1 MRKLFIPLLLCS
13 ALEANEKNGFFI
25 EAGFETGLLEGTQT
39 QEKNY
44 TTTQTTTKTTTN
56 NYNYLPLNSILQR
69 ATNLFKDADISKLS
83 FSSLSP
89 VRASLDLSGHLTIE
103 NFLPYNLNNVKLS
116 FTDAQGN
123 VIDLGVIETLPKQ
136 SKIVLSY
143 QQFNETK
150 QVFDNI
156 MEEQKKYYEKEAER
170 RKNKTTSSV
179 SETNREPSFTFPTF
193 EVLSTPHSDPNT
205 QRVFEALSKINT
217 NLVMKYSDTNNFES
231 AKDKTEKFTAKT
243 AEEFTNLMLN
253 MIAVLDSQSWGDA
266 ILNAPFEF
274 TDNKQSGECTN
285 KGDSN
290 DNCVYPQKNGLVKSN
305 VDKKYVLD
313 KQSIVNNFRGKTDLD
328 VSLLNGA
335 GVDGLGSNTTP
346 TNNDDGKNYG
356 QLAVV
361 ASALN
366 PQKLFGTDYKT
377 INLADLRAIL
387 HEFSHT
393 KGYTHNGNMTY
404 QRVPVVGSN
413 GQQEKKDD
421 GALKDSDGLPYNVCS
436 LYGGQGQPSFPSNYP
451 NSIYHNCA
459 DVPAGFL
466 GVTAAVW
473 QQLINQNALPINFAN
488 LNSQTNYNLNATLNT
503 QDMANSVIGTIQ
515 KTLTA
520 TSTTTTTSYH
530 HSKSLQRFRSPLLG
544 INVKIGYQN
553 YFNDFIGLAYYG
565 IIKYNYA
572 KAANQKVQQLSYG
585 GGIDLLLDF
594 ITTYSN
600 KNSPTGIQTRR
611 NFSSSFGI
619 FGGLRGLYNS
629 YYALNKVKGSGN
641 LDAATGLNY
650 RYKHSKYSVGISIPL
665 IQRKASVISSGS
677 DYTNSFVFNEGASHF
692 KVFFNYGW
700 VF

>member
-1 MRKLFIPLLLCS
+1 MRKLFIPLLLFS

-25 EAGFETGLLEGTQT
+25 EAGFETGLLEGAQT
-39 QEKNY
+39 QEKRH
-44 TTTQTTTKTTTN
+44 TTTKNTYAT
-56 NYNYLPLNSILQR
+56 YNYLPTDSVLKR
-69 ATNLFKDADISKLS
+69 AANLFTDAKSISQLN

-89 VRASLDLSGHLTIE
+89 VKVLYIGGKLTIE
-103 NFLPYNLNNVKLS
+103 NFLPYNLSNVKLS

-123 VIDLGVIETLPKQ
+123 VIDLGVIETIPKH
-136 SKIVLSY
+136 SKIVLPG
-143 QQFNETK
+143 EA
-150 QVFDNI
+150 FDSL
-156 MEEQKKYYEKEAER
+156 KEAFDKIGPYTFFLPKFEA
-170 RKNKTTSSV
+170 TSTSI
-179 SETNREPSFTFPTF
+179 
-193 EVLSTPHSDPNT
+193 SDANT
-205 QRVFEALSKINT
+205 QRVFETLNNIKT
-217 NLVMKYSDTNNFES
+217 NLIMKYSNENPSNFNTCPYNNNGNT
-231 AKDKTEKFTAKT
+231 KNDCWQNFTPQT

-274 TDNKQSGECTN
+274 TNSSTDCDNDPSKCVNPGINGRVDSKVDQRYVLNKQG
-285 KGDSN
+285 
-290 DNCVYPQKNGLVKSN
+290 
-305 VDKKYVLD
+305 
-313 KQSIVNNFRGKTDLD
+313 IVNNFRKKIEID
-328 VSLLNGA
+328 
-335 GVDGLGSNTTP
+335 
-346 TNNDDGKNYG
+346 
-356 QLAVV
+356 AVV
-361 ASALN
+361 LKNSGVVGLANGYGNDGEYGTLGVEAYALE
-366 PQKLFGTDYKT
+366 PTKLFGNNLKT
-377 INLADLRAIL
+377 INLQDLRTIL

-393 KGYTHNGNMTY
+393 KGYGHNGNMTY
-404 QRVPVVGSN
+404 QRVPTGQNEN
-413 GQQEKKDD
+413 GKP
-421 GALKDSDGLPYNVCS
+421 KDSDGLPYNVCS
-436 LYGGQGQPSFPSNYP
+436 LYGGQGQSAFPSNYP

-488 LNSQTNYNLNATLNT
+488 LGSQTNYNLNASLNT
-503 QDMANSVIGTIQ
+503 QDLANSMLSTIQ
-515 KTLTA
+515 KTFV
-520 TSTTTTTSYH
+520 TSSVTNHYFS
-530 HSKSLQRFRSPLLG
+530 SASQNFRSPILG
-544 INVKIGYQN
+544 VNAKIGYQN

-585 GGIDLLLDF
+585 GGIDLLVDF

-600 KNSPTGIQTRR
+600 KNNPIDIQTRR

-641 LDAATGLNY
+641 LDVATGLNY

-665 IQRKASVISSGS
+665 IQRKASVVSSNGN
-677 DYTNSFVFNEGASHF
+677 YTDSFVFNEGASHF

>member
-39 QEKNY
+39 QEKRH
-44 TTTQTTTKTTTN
+44 TTTKNTYAT
-56 NYNYLPLNSILQR
+56 YNYLPTDAVLKR
-69 ATNLFKDADISKLS
+69 AANLFTDAKSISQLN

-89 VRASLDLSGHLTIE
+89 VKVLYIGGKLTIE
-103 NFLPYNLNNVKLS
+103 NFLPYNLSNVKLS

-123 VIDLGVIETLPKQ
+123 VIDLGVIETIPKH
-136 SKIVLSY
+136 SKIVLPG
-143 QQFNETK
+143 EA
-150 QVFDNI
+150 FDSL
-156 MEEQKKYYEKEAER
+156 KEAFDKIDLYTFFLPKFEA
-170 RKNKTTSSV
+170 TSTSV
-179 SETNREPSFTFPTF
+179 S
-193 EVLSTPHSDPNT
+193 DANT
-205 QRVFEALSKINT
+205 QRVFETLNKIKT
-217 NLVMKYSDTNNFES
+217 NLIMKYSSENPSNFNTCPYNNNGNT
-231 AKDKTEKFTAKT
+231 KNDCWQPFTPQT

-266 ILNAPFEF
+266 ILNAPFDF
-274 TDNKQSGECTN
+274 TNSLTDCDNDPLKCVNPGINGRVDSKVDQQYVLNKQG
-285 KGDSN
+285 
-290 DNCVYPQKNGLVKSN
+290 
-305 VDKKYVLD
+305 
-313 KQSIVNNFRGKTDLD
+313 IVNNFRKKIEID
-328 VSLLNGA
+328 
-335 GVDGLGSNTTP
+335 
-346 TNNDDGKNYG
+346 
-356 QLAVV
+356 AVV
-361 ASALN
+361 LKNSGVVGLANGYGNDGEYGTLGVEAYALD
-366 PQKLFGTDYKT
+366 PTKLFGNNLKT
-377 INLADLRAIL
+377 INLEDLRTIL

-393 KGYTHNGNMTY
+393 KGYGHNGNMTY
-404 QRVPVVGSN
+404 QRVPTGQNEN
-413 GQQEKKDD
+413 GKP
-421 GALKDSDGLPYNVCS
+421 KDSDGLPYNVCS
-436 LYGGQGQPSFPSNYP
+436 LYGGQGQSAFPSNYP

-488 LNSQTNYNLNATLNT
+488 LGSQTNYNLNASLNT
-503 QDMANSVIGTIQ
+503 QDLANSMLSTIQ
-515 KTLTA
+515 KTFV
-520 TSTTTTTSYH
+520 TSSVTNHYVS
-530 HSKSLQRFRSPLLG
+530 SASQNFRSPILG
-544 INVKIGYQN
+544 VNAKIGYQN

-585 GGIDLLLDF
+585 GGIDLLVDF

-641 LDAATGLNY
+641 LDVATGLNY

-665 IQRKASVISSGS
+665 IQRKASIVSSDG

>member
-1 MRKLFIPLLLCS
+1 MKKLFIPLLLFS

-39 QEKNY
+39 QEKRH
-44 TTTQTTTKTTTN
+44 TTTKNTYAT
-56 NYNYLPLNSILQR
+56 YNYLPTDSVLKR
-69 ATNLFKDADISKLS
+69 AANLFTNTEAISKLK

-89 VRASLDLSGHLTIE
+89 VRVLYMYNGQLTIE
-103 NFLPYNLNNVKLS
+103 NFLPYNLSNVKLS

-123 VIDLGVIETLPKQ
+123 VIDLGVIETIPKH
-136 SKIVLSY
+136 SKIVLPG
-143 QQFNETK
+143 EA
-150 QVFDNI
+150 FDSLKVDPYTLFLPKI
-156 MEEQKKYYEKEAER
+156 EA
-170 RKNKTTSSV
+170 TSTSI
-179 SETNREPSFTFPTF
+179 
-193 EVLSTPHSDPNT
+193 SDANT
-205 QRVFEALSKINT
+205 QRVFETLNKIKT
-217 NLVMKYSDTNNFES
+217 NLVVNYRNENKFEGHQNHWE
-231 AKDKTEKFTAKT
+231 AFTPQT

-274 TDNKQSGECTN
+274 TNKGGGGECDTSKEN
-285 KGDSN
+285 E
-290 DNCVYPQKNGLVKSN
+290 CVNPGTNGLVNSQN
-305 VDKKYVLD
+305 QQYVLN
-313 KQSIVNNFRGKTDLD
+313 KQDIVNKFRNKADLD
-328 VSLLNGA
+328 VVILKDS
-335 GVDGLGSNTTP
+335 GVVGLGSDITP
-346 TNNDDGKNYG
+346 SNNDDGKHYG
-356 QLAVV
+356 QLGVV
-361 ASALN
+361 ASALD
-366 PQKLFGTDYKT
+366 PKKLFGNDLKT
-377 INLADLRAIL
+377 INLADLRTIL

-404 QRVPVVGSN
+404 QRVPTGQNEN
-413 GQQEKKDD
+413 GKP
-421 GALKDSDGLPYNVCS
+421 KDSDGLPYNVCS
-436 LYGGQGQPSFPSNYP
+436 LYGGSNQPAFPSNYP

-473 QQLINQNALPINFAN
+473 QQLINQNALPINYAN
-488 LNSQTNYNLNATLNT
+488 LGSQTNYNLNASLNT
-503 QDMANSVIGTIQ
+503 QDLANSMLGTIQ
-515 KTLTA
+515 KTFV
-520 TSTTTTTSYH
+520 TSSVTNHYFS
-530 HSKSLQRFRSPLLG
+530 SASQSFRSPILG
-544 INVKIGYQN
+544 VNAKIGYQN

-565 IIKYNYA
+565 IVKYNYS
-572 KAANQKVQQLSYG
+572 KALNQKFQQLSYG

-600 KNSPTGIQTRR
+600 KNSPIDIQTRR

-629 YYALNKVKGSGN
+629 YYVLNKVKGSGN
-641 LDAATGLNY
+641 LDVATGLNY

-665 IQRKASVISSGS
+665 IQRKASVVSSGS

>member
-1 MRKLFIPLLLCS
+1 MKKLFIPLLLFS

-39 QEKNY
+39 QEKRH
-44 TTTQTTTKTTTN
+44 TTTKNTYAT
-56 NYNYLPLNSILQR
+56 YSYLPTDTILKR
-69 ATNLFKDADISKLS
+69 AANLFTDAKSISQLN

-89 VRASLDLSGHLTIE
+89 VKVLYIGGKLTIE
-103 NFLPYNLNNVKLS
+103 NFLPYNLNNIKLS

-123 VIDLGVIETLPKQ
+123 AIDLGVIETIPKH
-136 SKIVLSY
+136 SKIVLPG
-143 QQFNETK
+143 EA
-150 QVFDNI
+150 FDSL
-156 MEEQKKYYEKEAER
+156 KEAFDKIGPYTFFFPKFEA
-170 RKNKTTSSV
+170 TSTSI
-179 SETNREPSFTFPTF
+179 
-193 EVLSTPHSDPNT
+193 SDANT
-205 QRVFEALSKINT
+205 QRVFETLNNIKT
-217 NLVMKYSDTNNFES
+217 NLIMKYSNENPNNFNTCPYNNNGNT
-231 AKDKTEKFTAKT
+231 KNDCWQPFTPQT

-274 TDNKQSGECTN
+274 TNSSTDCDNDPSKCVNPGVNGRVDTKVDQQYILNKQG
-285 KGDSN
+285 
-290 DNCVYPQKNGLVKSN
+290 
-305 VDKKYVLD
+305 
-313 KQSIVNNFRGKTDLD
+313 IINNFRKKIEID
-328 VSLLNGA
+328 
-335 GVDGLGSNTTP
+335 
-346 TNNDDGKNYG
+346 
-356 QLAVV
+356 AVV
-361 ASALN
+361 LKNSGVVGLANGYGNDGEYGTLGVEAYALE
-366 PQKLFGTDYKT
+366 PQKLFGNDLKT
-377 INLADLRAIL
+377 INLEDLRTIL

-393 KGYTHNGNMTY
+393 KGYGHNGNMTY
-404 QRVPVVGSN
+404 QRVPTGQNEN
-413 GQQEKKDD
+413 GKP
-421 GALKDSDGLPYNVCS
+421 KDSDGLPYNVCS
-436 LYGGQGQPSFPSNYP
+436 LYGGSNQPAFPSNYP

-488 LNSQTNYNLNATLNT
+488 LGSQTNYNLNASLNT
-503 QDMANSVIGTIQ
+503 QDLANSMLGTIQ
-515 KTLTA
+515 KTFV
-520 TSTTTTTSYH
+520 TSSVTNHYS
-530 HSKSLQRFRSPLLG
+530 SSASQSFRSPILG
-544 INVKIGYQN
+544 VNAKIGYQN

-572 KAANQKVQQLSYG
+572 KAINQKVQQLSYG

-600 KNSPTGIQTRR
+600 KNSPTGVQTKR

-629 YYALNKVKGSGN
+629 YYVLNKVKGSGN
-641 LDAATGLNY
+641 LDVATGLNY

-665 IQRKASVISSGS
+665 IQRKASVISSGD

>member
-1 MRKLFIPLLLCS
+1 MKKLFVPLLLFS

-39 QEKNY
+39 QEKRH
-44 TTTQTTTKTTTN
+44 TTTKNTYAT
-56 NYNYLPLNSILQR
+56 YNYLPTDTILKR
-69 ATNLFKDADISKLS
+69 AANLFTDAKSISQLN

-89 VRASLDLSGHLTIE
+89 VRASASMLNGSLTIE

-116 FTDAQGN
+116 LKDAQGN
-123 VIDLGVIETLPKQ
+123 VIDLGVIETIPKH
-136 SKIVLSY
+136 SKIVLPEKLFDGLKQIGPY
-143 QQFNETK
+143 IFQQIEVSST
-150 QVFDNI
+150 QV
-156 MEEQKKYYEKEAER
+156 
-170 RKNKTTSSV
+170 
-179 SETNREPSFTFPTF
+179 
-193 EVLSTPHSDPNT
+193 SDANT
-205 QRVFEALSKINT
+205 QRVFETLNNIKT
-217 NLVMKYSDTNNFES
+217 NLVMKYLDNNPFANTCGNQS
-231 AKDKTEKFTAKT
+231 KNDCWQNFTPQT

-274 TDNKQSGECTN
+274 TNKGGGGECDTS
-285 KGDSN
+285 KEN
-290 DNCVYPQKNGLVKSN
+290 DCVNPGTNGLVNSQN
-305 VDKKYVLD
+305 QQYVLN
-313 KQSIVNNFRGKTDLD
+313 KQDIVNKFRNKADLD
-328 VSLLNGA
+328 VVILKDS
-335 GVDGLGSNTTP
+335 GVVGLGSDITP
-346 TNNDDGKNYG
+346 SNNDDGKHYG
-356 QLAVV
+356 QLGVV

-366 PQKLFGTDYKT
+366 PKKLFSDNLKT
-377 INLADLRAIL
+377 INLEDLRTIL

-404 QRVPVVGSN
+404 QRVPTGQNEN
-413 GQQEKKDD
+413 GKP
-421 GALKDSDGLPYNVCS
+421 KDSDGLPYNVCS
-436 LYGGQGQPSFPSNYP
+436 LYGGSNQSAFPSNYP

-473 QQLINQNALPINFAN
+473 QQLINQNALPINYAN
-488 LNSQTNYNLNATLNT
+488 LGSQTNYNLNASLNT
-503 QDMANSVIGTIQ
+503 QDLANSMLGTIQ
-515 KTLTA
+515 KTFLTSSVTNHYFSSA
-520 TSTTTTTSYH
+520 SQS
-530 HSKSLQRFRSPLLG
+530 FRSPILG
-544 INVKIGYQN
+544 VNAKIGYQN

-565 IIKYNYA
+565 IVKYNYS
-572 KAANQKVQQLSYG
+572 KALNQKFQQLSYG

-600 KNSPTGIQTRR
+600 KNSPIDIQTRR

-629 YYALNKVKGSGN
+629 YYVLNKVKGSGN
-641 LDAATGLNY
+641 LDVATGLNY

-665 IQRKASVISSGS
+665 IQRKAGVISSGG

>member
-1 MRKLFIPLLLCS
+1 MKKLFIPLLLFS

-25 EAGFETGLLEGTQT
+25 EAGFETGLLEGAQT
-39 QEKNY
+39 QEKRH
-44 TTTQTTTKTTTN
+44 TTTKNTYAT
-56 NYNYLPLNSILQR
+56 YNYLPTDTILKR
-69 ATNLFKDADISKLS
+69 AANLFTNAEAISKLK

-89 VRASLDLSGHLTIE
+89 VRVLYMYNGQLTIE

-123 VIDLGVIETLPKQ
+123 VIDLGVIETIPKH
-136 SKIVLSY
+136 SKIVLPG
-143 QQFNETK
+143 EA
-150 QVFDNI
+150 FDSLKI
-156 MEEQKKYYEKEAER
+156 DPYTLFLPKIEA
-170 RKNKTTSSV
+170 TSTSI
-179 SETNREPSFTFPTF
+179 
-193 EVLSTPHSDPNT
+193 SDANT
-205 QRVFEALSKINT
+205 QRVFETLNKIKT
-217 NLVMKYSDTNNFES
+217 NLVVNYRNENKF
-231 AKDKTEKFTAKT
+231 KDHENHWEAFTPQT

-274 TDNKQSGECTN
+274 TNKGGGGECDT
-285 KGDSN
+285 SN
-290 DNCVYPQKNGLVKSN
+290 ECVNPGTNGLVNSK
-305 VDKKYVLD
+305 VDQKYVLN
-313 KQSIVNNFRGKTDLD
+313 KQDIVNKFRNKADLD
-328 VSLLNGA
+328 VIVLKDS
-335 GVDGLGSNTTP
+335 GVVGLGSDITP
-346 TNNDDGKNYG
+346 SNNDDGKHYG
-356 QLAVV
+356 QLGVV
-361 ASALN
+361 ASALD
-366 PQKLFGTDYKT
+366 PKKLFGNDLKT
-377 INLADLRAIL
+377 IKLEDLRTIL

-404 QRVPVVGSN
+404 QRVPTGQTEN
-413 GQQEKKDD
+413 GKP
-421 GALKDSDGLPYNVCS
+421 KDSDGLPYNVCS
-436 LYGGQGQPSFPSNYP
+436 RFNGSGQPAFPSNYP

-473 QQLINQNALPINFAN
+473 QQLINQNALPINYAN
-488 LNSQTNYNLNATLNT
+488 LGSQTNYNLNASLNT
-503 QDMANSVIGTIQ
+503 QDLANSMLNTIQ
-515 KTLTA
+515 KTFV
-520 TSTTTTTSYH
+520 TSSITNHYS
-530 HSKSLQRFRSPLLG
+530 SSASQSFRSPILG
-544 INVKIGYQN
+544 VNAKIGYQN

-565 IIKYNYA
+565 IIKYNYS
-572 KAANQKVQQLSYG
+572 KALNQKFQQLSYG

-600 KNSPTGIQTRR
+600 KNNPIDIQTRK

-629 YYALNKVKGSGN
+629 YYVLNKVKGSGN
-641 LDAATGLNY
+641 LDVATGLNY

-665 IQRKASVISSGS
+665 IQRKASVVSSGS

>member
-1 MRKLFIPLLLCS
+1 MRKLFTSFLLFS

-39 QEKNY
+39 QE
-44 TTTQTTTKTTTN
+44 QRHTTTKNTYAT
-56 NYNYLPLNSILQR
+56 YNYLPTDSVLKR
-69 ATNLFKDADISKLS
+69 AANLFTSAEAISKLK

-89 VRASLDLSGHLTIE
+89 VKVLYIGGKLTIE
-103 NFLPYNLNNVKLS
+103 NFLPYNLSNVKLS

-123 VIDLGVIETLPKQ
+123 IIDLGVIETIPKH
-136 SKIVLSY
+136 SKIVLPG
-143 QQFNETK
+143 EM
-150 QVFDNI
+150 FDSL
-156 MEEQKKYYEKEAER
+156 KEAFDKIDPYTFFFPKFEA
-170 RKNKTTSSV
+170 TSTSV
-179 SETNREPSFTFPTF
+179 S
-193 EVLSTPHSDPNT
+193 DANT
-205 QRVFEALSKINT
+205 QRVFETLNKIKT
-217 NLVMKYSDTNNFES
+217 NLIMKYSNENPNNFNTCPYNNNGNT
-231 AKDKTEKFTAKT
+231 KNDCWQPFTPQT

-274 TDNKQSGECTN
+274 TNSSTDCDNDPSKCVNPGTNGRVDSKVDQQYVLNKQG
-285 KGDSN
+285 
-290 DNCVYPQKNGLVKSN
+290 
-305 VDKKYVLD
+305 
-313 KQSIVNNFRGKTDLD
+313 IVNNFRKKIEID
-328 VSLLNGA
+328 
-335 GVDGLGSNTTP
+335 
-346 TNNDDGKNYG
+346 
-356 QLAVV
+356 AVV
-361 ASALN
+361 LKNSGVVGLANGYGNDGEYGTLGVEAYALE
-366 PQKLFGTDYKT
+366 PQKLFGNNLKT
-377 INLADLRAIL
+377 INLEDLRTIL

-393 KGYTHNGNMTY
+393 KGYGHNGNMTY
-404 QRVPVVGSN
+404 QRVPTGQNEN
-413 GQQEKKDD
+413 GKP
-421 GALKDSDGLPYNVCS
+421 KDSDGLPYNVCS
-436 LYGGQGQPSFPSNYP
+436 LYGGQGQSAFPSNYP

-488 LNSQTNYNLNATLNT
+488 LGSQTNYNLNASLNT
-503 QDMANSVIGTIQ
+503 QDLANSMLSTIQ
-515 KTLTA
+515 KTFV
-520 TSTTTTTSYH
+520 TSSVTNHYFS
-530 HSKSLQRFRSPLLG
+530 SASQNFRSPILG
-544 INVKIGYQN
+544 VNAKIGYQN

-572 KAANQKVQQLSYG
+572 KASDQKVQQLSYG
-585 GGIDLLLDF
+585 GGIDLLVDF

-600 KNSPTGIQTRR
+600 KNNPIDIQTRR

-641 LDAATGLNY
+641 LDVATGLNY

-665 IQRKASVISSGS
+665 IQRKASIVSSNG

>member
-1 MRKLFIPLLLCS
+1 MRKLFIPLLLFS

-25 EAGFETGLLEGTQT
+25 EAGFETGLLEGVRT
-39 QEKNY
+39 QEKRH
-44 TTTQTTTKTTTN
+44 TTTKNTYAT
-56 NYNYLPLNSILQR
+56 YNYLPTDTILKR
-69 ATNLFKDADISKLS
+69 AANLFTDAKSISQLN

-89 VRASLDLSGHLTIE
+89 VKVLYIGGKLTIE

-123 VIDLGVIETLPKQ
+123 VIDLGVIETIPKH
-136 SKIVLSY
+136 SKIVLPG
-143 QQFNETK
+143 EA
-150 QVFDNI
+150 FDSL
-156 MEEQKKYYEKEAER
+156 KEAFDKIDPYTFFLPKFEA
-170 RKNKTTSSV
+170 TSTSV
-179 SETNREPSFTFPTF
+179 S
-193 EVLSTPHSDPNT
+193 DANT
-205 QRVFEALSKINT
+205 QRVFETLNKIKT
-217 NLVMKYSDTNNFES
+217 NLIMKYSNENPSNFNTCPYNNNGNT
-231 AKDKTEKFTAKT
+231 KNDCWQPFTPQT

-266 ILNAPFEF
+266 ILNAPFDF
-274 TDNKQSGECTN
+274 TNSPTDCDNDPSKCVNPGINGRVDSKVDQQYVLNKQG
-285 KGDSN
+285 
-290 DNCVYPQKNGLVKSN
+290 
-305 VDKKYVLD
+305 
-313 KQSIVNNFRGKTDLD
+313 IVNNFRKKIEID
-328 VSLLNGA
+328 
-335 GVDGLGSNTTP
+335 
-346 TNNDDGKNYG
+346 
-356 QLAVV
+356 AVV
-361 ASALN
+361 LKNSGVVGLANEYGNDGEYGTLGVEAYALD
-366 PQKLFGTDYKT
+366 PKKLFGNNLKT
-377 INLADLRAIL
+377 INLQDLRTIL

-393 KGYTHNGNMTY
+393 KGYGHNGNMTY
-404 QRVPVVGSN
+404 QRVPTGQNEN
-413 GQQEKKDD
+413 GKP
-421 GALKDSDGLPYNVCS
+421 KDSDGLPYNVCS
-436 LYGGQGQPSFPSNYP
+436 LYGGQGQSAFPSNYP

-488 LNSQTNYNLNATLNT
+488 LGSQTNYNLNASLNT
-503 QDMANSVIGTIQ
+503 QDLANSMLSTIQ
-515 KTLTA
+515 KTFV
-520 TSTTTTTSYH
+520 TSSVTNHYFS
-530 HSKSLQRFRSPLLG
+530 SASQNFRSPILG
-544 INVKIGYQN
+544 VNAKIGYQN

-585 GGIDLLLDF
+585 GGIDLLVDF

-600 KNSPTGIQTRR
+600 KNSPIDIQTRR

-641 LDAATGLNY
+641 LDVATGLNY

-665 IQRKASVISSGS
+665 IQRKASIVSSNG

>member
-1 MRKLFIPLLLCS
+1 MKKLFIPLLLFS

-39 QEKNY
+39 QEKRH
-44 TTTQTTTKTTTN
+44 TTTKNTYAT
-56 NYNYLPLNSILQR
+56 YNYLPTDTILKR
-69 ATNLFKDADISKLS
+69 AANLFTNAEAISKLK

-89 VRASLDLSGHLTIE
+89 VRVLYMYNGQLTIE

-123 VIDLGVIETLPKQ
+123 VIDLGVIETIPKHSKMVLPG
-136 SKIVLSY
+136 
-143 QQFNETK
+143 EA
-150 QVFDNI
+150 FDSL
-156 MEEQKKYYEKEAER
+156 KEAFDKIDPYTFFFPKFEA
-170 RKNKTTSSV
+170 TSTSI
-179 SETNREPSFTFPTF
+179 
-193 EVLSTPHSDPNT
+193 SDANT
-205 QRVFEALSKINT
+205 QRVFETLNKIKT
-217 NLVMKYSDTNNFES
+217 NLVVNYRNENKF
-231 AKDKTEKFTAKT
+231 KDHENHWEAFTPQT

-274 TDNKQSGECTN
+274 TN
-285 KGDSN
+285 KGGGEECDTSKEN
-290 DNCVYPQKNGLVKSN
+290 ECVNPGTNGLVNSQN
-305 VDKKYVLD
+305 QQYVLN
-313 KQSIVNNFRGKTDLD
+313 KQDIVNKFRNKADLD
-328 VSLLNGA
+328 VVVLKDS
-335 GVDGLGSNTTP
+335 GVVGLGSDITP
-346 TNNDDGKNYG
+346 SNNDDGKHYG
-356 QLAVV
+356 QLGVV
-361 ASALN
+361 ASALD
-366 PQKLFGTDYKT
+366 PKKLFGNDLKT
-377 INLADLRAIL
+377 INLEDLRTIL

-404 QRVPVVGSN
+404 QRVPVTKDGQVEKDNN
-413 GQQEKKDD
+413 GKP
-421 GALKDSDGLPYNVCS
+421 KDSDGLPYNVCS
-436 LYGGQGQPSFPSNYP
+436 LYGGSNQPAFPSNYP

-473 QQLINQNALPINFAN
+473 QQLINQNALPINYAN
-488 LNSQTNYNLNATLNT
+488 LGSQTNYNLNASLNT
-503 QDMANSVIGTIQ
+503 QDLANSMLGTIQ
-515 KTLTA
+515 KTFV
-520 TSTTTTTSYH
+520 TSSVTNHYFS
-530 HSKSLQRFRSPLLG
+530 SASQSFRSPILG
-544 INVKIGYQN
+544 VNAKIGYQN

-565 IIKYNYA
+565 IIKYNYS
-572 KAANQKVQQLSYG
+572 KALNQKFQQLSYG
-585 GGIDLLLDF
+585 GGIDLLVDF

-600 KNSPTGIQTRR
+600 KNSPTGVQTKR

-629 YYALNKVKGSGN
+629 YYVLNKVKGSGN
-641 LDAATGLNY
+641 LDVATGLNY

-665 IQRKASVISSGS
+665 IQRKASVVSSGS

>member
-13 ALEANEKNGFFI
+13 ALEANQKNGFFI

-39 QEKNY
+39 QEKRH
-44 TTTQTTTKTTTN
+44 TTTKNTYAT
-56 NYNYLPLNSILQR
+56 YNYLPTDTILKR
-69 ATNLFKDADISKLS
+69 AANLFTDAKSISQLN

-89 VRASLDLSGHLTIE
+89 VKVLYIGGKLTIE
-103 NFLPYNLNNVKLS
+103 NFLPYNLSNVKLS

-123 VIDLGVIETLPKQ
+123 IIDLGVIETIPKH
-136 SKIVLSY
+136 SKIVLPG
-143 QQFNETK
+143 EA
-150 QVFDNI
+150 FDSL
-156 MEEQKKYYEKEAER
+156 KEAFDKIDPYTFFLPKFEA
-170 RKNKTTSSV
+170 TSTSV
-179 SETNREPSFTFPTF
+179 S
-193 EVLSTPHSDPNT
+193 DANT
-205 QRVFEALSKINT
+205 QRVFETLNKIKT
-217 NLVMKYSDTNNFES
+217 NLIMKYSSENPNNFNTCPYNNNGNT
-231 AKDKTEKFTAKT
+231 KNDCWQPFTPQT

-266 ILNAPFEF
+266 ILNAPFDF
-274 TDNKQSGECTN
+274 TNSSTDCDNDPSKCVNPGINGRVDSKVNQQYVLNKQG
-285 KGDSN
+285 
-290 DNCVYPQKNGLVKSN
+290 
-305 VDKKYVLD
+305 
-313 KQSIVNNFRGKTDLD
+313 IVNNFRKKIEID
-328 VSLLNGA
+328 
-335 GVDGLGSNTTP
+335 
-346 TNNDDGKNYG
+346 
-356 QLAVV
+356 AVV
-361 ASALN
+361 LKNSGVVGLANGYGNDGEYGTLGVEAYALD
-366 PQKLFGTDYKT
+366 PKKLFGNNLKT
-377 INLADLRAIL
+377 INLQDLRTIL

-393 KGYTHNGNMTY
+393 KGYGHNGNMTY
-404 QRVPVVGSN
+404 QRVPTGQNEN
-413 GQQEKKDD
+413 GKP
-421 GALKDSDGLPYNVCS
+421 KDSDGLPYNVCS
-436 LYGGQGQPSFPSNYP
+436 LYGGQGQSAFPSNYP

-488 LNSQTNYNLNATLNT
+488 LGSQTNYNLNASLNT
-503 QDMANSVIGTIQ
+503 QDLANSMLSTIQ
-515 KTLTA
+515 KTFV
-520 TSTTTTTSYH
+520 TSSVTNHYFS
-530 HSKSLQRFRSPLLG
+530 SASQNFRSPILG
-544 INVKIGYQN
+544 VNAKIGYQN

-585 GGIDLLLDF
+585 GGIDLLVDF

-641 LDAATGLNY
+641 LDVATGLNY

-665 IQRKASVISSGS
+665 IQRKASIVSSDG

>member
-13 ALEANEKNGFFI
+13 TLEANEKNGFFI

-39 QEKNY
+39 QEKRH
-44 TTTQTTTKTTTN
+44 TTTKNTYAT
-56 NYNYLPLNSILQR
+56 YNYLPTDTILKR
-69 ATNLFKDADISKLS
+69 AANLFTDAKSISQLN

-89 VRASLDLSGHLTIE
+89 VKVLYIGGKLTIE

-123 VIDLGVIETLPKQ
+123 MIDLGVIETIPKH
-136 SKIVLSY
+136 SKIVLPGEA
-143 QQFNETK
+143 FNSL
-150 QVFDNI
+150 
-156 MEEQKKYYEKEAER
+156 KEAFDKIGPYTFFLPKFEA
-170 RKNKTTSSV
+170 TSTSV
-179 SETNREPSFTFPTF
+179 S
-193 EVLSTPHSDPNT
+193 DANT
-205 QRVFEALSKINT
+205 QRVFETLNKIKT
-217 NLVMKYSDTNNFES
+217 NLIMKYSNENPNNFNTCPYNNNGNT
-231 AKDKTEKFTAKT
+231 KNDCWQPFTPQT

-266 ILNAPFEF
+266 ILNAPFDF
-274 TDNKQSGECTN
+274 TNSPTDCDNDPSKCVNPGINGRVDSKVDQQYVLNKQG
-285 KGDSN
+285 
-290 DNCVYPQKNGLVKSN
+290 
-305 VDKKYVLD
+305 
-313 KQSIVNNFRGKTDLD
+313 IVNNFRKKIEID
-328 VSLLNGA
+328 
-335 GVDGLGSNTTP
+335 
-346 TNNDDGKNYG
+346 
-356 QLAVV
+356 AVV
-361 ASALN
+361 LKNSGVVGLANGYGNDGEYGTLGVEAYALD
-366 PQKLFGTDYKT
+366 PKKLFGNNLKT
-377 INLADLRAIL
+377 INLQDLRTIL

-393 KGYTHNGNMTY
+393 KGYGHNGNMTY
-404 QRVPVVGSN
+404 QRVPTGQNEN
-413 GQQEKKDD
+413 GKP
-421 GALKDSDGLPYNVCS
+421 KDSDGLPYNVCS
-436 LYGGQGQPSFPSNYP
+436 LYGGQGQSTFPSNYP

-488 LNSQTNYNLNATLNT
+488 LGSQTNYNLNASLNT
-503 QDMANSVIGTIQ
+503 QDLANSMLSTIQ
-515 KTLTA
+515 KTFV
-520 TSTTTTTSYH
+520 TSSVTNHYS
-530 HSKSLQRFRSPLLG
+530 SSASQSFRSPILG
-544 INVKIGYQN
+544 VNAKIGYQN

-572 KAANQKVQQLSYG
+572 KVANQKVQQLSYG
-585 GGIDLLLDF
+585 GGIDLLVDF

-600 KNSPTGIQTRR
+600 KNNPIDIQTRR

-641 LDAATGLNY
+641 LDVATGLNY

-665 IQRKASVISSGS
+665 IQRKASIVSSDG
-677 DYTNSFVFNEGASHF
+677 DYTNSFVFNEGGSHF

>member
-25 EAGFETGLLEGTQT
+25 EAGFETGLLEGAQT
-39 QEKNY
+39 QEKRH
-44 TTTQTTTKTTTN
+44 TTTKNTYAT
-56 NYNYLPLNSILQR
+56 YNYLPTDTILKR
-69 ATNLFKDADISKLS
+69 AANLFTDAKSISQLN

-89 VRASLDLSGHLTIE
+89 VKVLYIGGKLTIE
-103 NFLPYNLNNVKLS
+103 NFLPYNLSNVKIS

-123 VIDLGVIETLPKQ
+123 IIDLGVIETIPKH
-136 SKIVLSY
+136 SKIVLPG
-143 QQFNETK
+143 EA
-150 QVFDNI
+150 FDSL
-156 MEEQKKYYEKEAER
+156 KEAFDKIGPYTFFLPKFEA
-170 RKNKTTSSV
+170 TSTSV
-179 SETNREPSFTFPTF
+179 S
-193 EVLSTPHSDPNT
+193 DANT
-205 QRVFEALSKINT
+205 QRVFETLNKIKT
-217 NLVMKYSDTNNFES
+217 NLIMKYSNENPNNFNTCPYNNNGNT
-231 AKDKTEKFTAKT
+231 KNDCWQPFTPQT

-266 ILNAPFEF
+266 ILNAPFDF
-274 TDNKQSGECTN
+274 TNSSTDCDNDPSKCVNPGINGRVDSKVDQQYVLNKQG
-285 KGDSN
+285 
-290 DNCVYPQKNGLVKSN
+290 
-305 VDKKYVLD
+305 
-313 KQSIVNNFRGKTDLD
+313 IVNNFRKKIEID
-328 VSLLNGA
+328 
-335 GVDGLGSNTTP
+335 
-346 TNNDDGKNYG
+346 
-356 QLAVV
+356 AVV
-361 ASALN
+361 LKNSGVVGLANGYGNDGEYGTLGVEAYALE
-366 PQKLFGTDYKT
+366 PTKLFGNNLKT
-377 INLADLRAIL
+377 INLADLRTIL

-393 KGYTHNGNMTY
+393 KGYGHNGNMTY
-404 QRVPVVGSN
+404 QRVPTGQNEN
-413 GQQEKKDD
+413 GKP
-421 GALKDSDGLPYNVCS
+421 KDSDGLPYNVCS
-436 LYGGQGQPSFPSNYP
+436 LYGGQGQSAFPSNYP

-488 LNSQTNYNLNATLNT
+488 LGSQTNYNLNASLNT
-503 QDMANSVIGTIQ
+503 QDLANSMLSTIQ
-515 KTLTA
+515 KTFV
-520 TSTTTTTSYH
+520 TSSVTNHYYSSTSQ
-530 HSKSLQRFRSPLLG
+530 SFRSPILG
-544 INVKIGYQN
+544 VNAKIGYQN

-585 GGIDLLLDF
+585 GGIDLLVDF

-600 KNSPTGIQTRR
+600 KNSPIDIQTRR

-641 LDAATGLNY
+641 LDVATGLNY

-665 IQRKASVISSGS
+665 IQRKASIISSNG

>member
-1 MRKLFIPLLLCS
+1 MRKLFIPLLLFS
-13 ALEANEKNGFFI
+13 ALESNEKNGFFI

-39 QEKNY
+39 QEKRH
-44 TTTQTTTKTTTN
+44 TTTKNTYAT
-56 NYNYLPLNSILQR
+56 YDYLPADSVLKR
-69 ATNLFKDADISKLS
+69 AANLFTDAKSISQLT

-89 VRASLDLSGHLTIE
+89 VRASASMLNGSLTIE

-123 VIDLGVIETLPKQ
+123 VIDLGVIETIPKH
-136 SKIVLSY
+136 SKIVLPG
-143 QQFNETK
+143 EA
-150 QVFDNI
+150 FDSL
-156 MEEQKKYYEKEAER
+156 KKAFDKIDPYTFFIPKFEA
-170 RKNKTTSSV
+170 TSTSV
-179 SETNREPSFTFPTF
+179 S
-193 EVLSTPHSDPNT
+193 DANT
-205 QRVFEALSKINT
+205 QRVFETLNKIKT
-217 NLVMKYSDTNNFES
+217 NLIMKYSNENPNNFNTCPYNNNGNT
-231 AKDKTEKFTAKT
+231 KNDCWQPFTPQT

-274 TDNKQSGECTN
+274 TNSSTDCDNDPSKCVNPGINGRVDSKVDQQYVLNKQG
-285 KGDSN
+285 
-290 DNCVYPQKNGLVKSN
+290 
-305 VDKKYVLD
+305 
-313 KQSIVNNFRGKTDLD
+313 IVNNFRKKIEID
-328 VSLLNGA
+328 
-335 GVDGLGSNTTP
+335 
-346 TNNDDGKNYG
+346 
-356 QLAVV
+356 AVV
-361 ASALN
+361 LKNSGVVGLANGYGNDGEYGTLGVEAYALE
-366 PQKLFGTDYKT
+366 PTKLFGDNLKT
-377 INLADLRAIL
+377 INLADLRTIL

-393 KGYTHNGNMTY
+393 KGYGHNGNMTY
-404 QRVPVVGSN
+404 QRVPTGQNEN
-413 GQQEKKDD
+413 GKP
-421 GALKDSDGLPYNVCS
+421 KDSDGLPYNVCS
-436 LYGGQGQPSFPSNYP
+436 LYGGSNQSAFPSNYP

-488 LNSQTNYNLNATLNT
+488 LGSQTNYNLNASLNT
-503 QDMANSVIGTIQ
+503 QDLANSMLGTIQ
-515 KTLTA
+515 KTFV
-520 TSTTTTTSYH
+520 TSSVTNHYS
-530 HSKSLQRFRSPLLG
+530 SSASQSFRSPILG
-544 INVKIGYQN
+544 VNAKIGYQN

-572 KAANQKVQQLSYG
+572 KASSEKVQQLSYG

-600 KNSPTGIQTRR
+600 KNNPTGIQTKR
-611 NFSSSFGI
+611 NFSSSFGM

-629 YYALNKVKGSGN
+629 YYVLNKVKGSGN
-641 LDAATGLNY
+641 LDVATGLNY

-665 IQRKASVISSGS
+665 IQRKASVVSSGG

>member
-1 MRKLFIPLLLCS
+1 MRKLFIPLLLFS

-39 QEKNY
+39 QEKRH
-44 TTTQTTTKTTTN
+44 TTTKNTYAT
-56 NYNYLPLNSILQR
+56 YNYLPTDTILKR
-69 ATNLFKDADISKLS
+69 AANLFTDAKSISQLN

-89 VRASLDLSGHLTIE
+89 VKVLYIGGKLTIE
-103 NFLPYNLNNVKLS
+103 NFLPYNLSNVKLS

-123 VIDLGVIETLPKQ
+123 VIDLGVIETIPKH
-136 SKIVLSY
+136 SKIVLPG
-143 QQFNETK
+143 EA
-150 QVFDNI
+150 FDSL
-156 MEEQKKYYEKEAER
+156 KEAFDKIDPYTFFFPKFEA
-170 RKNKTTSSV
+170 TSTSV
-179 SETNREPSFTFPTF
+179 S
-193 EVLSTPHSDPNT
+193 DANT
-205 QRVFEALSKINT
+205 QRVFETLNKIKT
-217 NLVMKYSDTNNFES
+217 NLIMKYSNENPNNFNTCPYNNNGNT
-231 AKDKTEKFTAKT
+231 KNDCWQPFTPQT
-243 AEEFTNLMLN
+243 AEEFTDLMLN

-266 ILNAPFEF
+266 ILNAPFDF
-274 TDNKQSGECTN
+274 TNSSTDCDNDPSKCVNPGINGRVDSKVDQQYVLNKQG
-285 KGDSN
+285 
-290 DNCVYPQKNGLVKSN
+290 
-305 VDKKYVLD
+305 
-313 KQSIVNNFRGKTDLD
+313 IVNNFRKKIEID
-328 VSLLNGA
+328 
-335 GVDGLGSNTTP
+335 
-346 TNNDDGKNYG
+346 
-356 QLAVV
+356 AVV
-361 ASALN
+361 LKNSGVVGLANGYGNDGEYGTLGVEAYALD
-366 PQKLFGTDYKT
+366 PKKLFGNNLKT
-377 INLADLRAIL
+377 INLADLRTIL

-393 KGYTHNGNMTY
+393 KGYGHNGNMTY
-404 QRVPVVGSN
+404 QRVPTGQNEN
-413 GQQEKKDD
+413 GKP
-421 GALKDSDGLPYNVCS
+421 KDSDGLPYNVCS
-436 LYGGQGQPSFPSNYP
+436 LYGGQGQSAFPSNYP

-488 LNSQTNYNLNATLNT
+488 LGSQTNYNLNASLNT
-503 QDMANSVIGTIQ
+503 QDLANSMLSTIQ
-515 KTLTA
+515 KTFV
-520 TSTTTTTSYH
+520 TSSVTNHYFS
-530 HSKSLQRFRSPLLG
+530 SASQSFRSPILG
-544 INVKIGYQN
+544 VNAKIGYQN

-572 KAANQKVQQLSYG
+572 KANDQKVQQLSYG

-600 KNSPTGIQTRR
+600 KNSPIDIQTRR

-641 LDAATGLNY
+641 LDVATGLNY

-665 IQRKASVISSGS
+665 IQRKASIVSSNG

>member
-1 MRKLFIPLLLCS
+1 MKKLFIPLLLFS

-39 QEKNY
+39 QEKRH
-44 TTTQTTTKTTTN
+44 TTTKNTYAT
-56 NYNYLPLNSILQR
+56 YNYLPTDTILKR
-69 ATNLFKDADISKLS
+69 AANLFTDAKSISQLN

-89 VRASLDLSGHLTIE
+89 VRASASMLNGSLTIE

-116 FTDAQGN
+116 LKDAQGN
-123 VIDLGVIETLPKQ
+123 VIDLGVIETIPKH
-136 SKIVLSY
+136 SKIVLPEKLFDGLRQIGPY
-143 QQFNETK
+143 IFQQIEVSST
-150 QVFDNI
+150 QV
-156 MEEQKKYYEKEAER
+156 
-170 RKNKTTSSV
+170 
-179 SETNREPSFTFPTF
+179 
-193 EVLSTPHSDPNT
+193 SDANT
-205 QRVFEALSKINT
+205 QRVFETLNNIKT
-217 NLVMKYSDTNNFES
+217 NLIMKYSNENPSNFNTCPYNNNGNT
-231 AKDKTEKFTAKT
+231 KNDCWQNFTPQT

-274 TDNKQSGECTN
+274 TNKGGGGECDTSKEN
-285 KGDSN
+285 E
-290 DNCVYPQKNGLVKSN
+290 CVNPGTNGLVNSQNKS
-305 VDKKYVLD
+305 YVLN
-313 KQSIVNNFRGKTDLD
+313 KQDIVNKFRNKADLD
-328 VSLLNGA
+328 VVVLKDS
-335 GVDGLGSNTTP
+335 GVVGLGSDITP
-346 TNNDDGKNYG
+346 SNNDDGKHYG
-356 QLAVV
+356 QLGVV
-361 ASALN
+361 ASALD
-366 PQKLFGTDYKT
+366 PKKLFGNDLKT
-377 INLADLRAIL
+377 INLEDLRTIL

-404 QRVPVVGSN
+404 QRVPTGQTDN
-413 GQQEKKDD
+413 GKP
-421 GALKDSDGLPYNVCS
+421 KDSDGLPYNVCS
-436 LYGGQGQPSFPSNYP
+436 LYGKSNQPAFPSNYP

-473 QQLINQNALPINFAN
+473 QQLINQNALPINYAN
-488 LNSQTNYNLNATLNT
+488 LGSQTNYNLNASLNT
-503 QDMANSVIGTIQ
+503 QDLANSMLSTIQ
-515 KTLTA
+515 KTFI
-520 TSTTTTTSYH
+520 TSSVTNHYS
-530 HSKSLQRFRSPLLG
+530 SSASQSFRSPILG
-544 INVKIGYQN
+544 VNAKIGYQN

-572 KAANQKVQQLSYG
+572 KAINQKVQQLSYG

-600 KNSPTGIQTRR
+600 KNNPIDIQTRR

-629 YYALNKVKGSGN
+629 YYVLNKVKGSGN
-641 LDAATGLNY
+641 LDVATGLNY

-665 IQRKASVISSGS
+665 IQRKASVVSSGS

>member
-1 MRKLFIPLLLCS
+1 MKKLFIPLLLFS

-39 QEKNY
+39 QEKRH
-44 TTTQTTTKTTTN
+44 TTTKNTYAT
-56 NYNYLPLNSILQR
+56 YSYLPTDTILKR
-69 ATNLFKDADISKLS
+69 AANLFTNAEAISKLK

-89 VRASLDLSGHLTIE
+89 VRVFYMYNGQLTIE
-103 NFLPYNLNNVKLS
+103 NFLPYNLSNVKLS

-123 VIDLGVIETLPKQ
+123 IIDLGVIETIPKH
-136 SKIVLSY
+136 SKIVLPG
-143 QQFNETK
+143 EA
-150 QVFDNI
+150 FDSLKI
-156 MEEQKKYYEKEAER
+156 DPYTLFLPKIEA
-170 RKNKTTSSV
+170 TSTSV
-179 SETNREPSFTFPTF
+179 S
-193 EVLSTPHSDPNT
+193 DANT
-205 QRVFEALSKINT
+205 QRVFETLNKIKT
-217 NLVMKYSDTNNFES
+217 NLVVNYRNENKF
-231 AKDKTEKFTAKT
+231 KDHENHWEAFTPQT

-274 TDNKQSGECTN
+274 TNSPTDCDNDPSECVNPGT
-285 KGDSN
+285 
-290 DNCVYPQKNGLVKSN
+290 NGLVNSK
-305 VDKKYVLD
+305 VDQKYVLN
-313 KQSIVNNFRGKTDLD
+313 KQDIVNKFRNKADLD
-328 VSLLNGA
+328 VVILKDS
-335 GVDGLGSNTTP
+335 GVVGLGSDITP
-346 TNNDDGKNYG
+346 SNNDDGKHYG
-356 QLAVV
+356 QLGVV
-361 ASALN
+361 ASALD
-366 PQKLFGTDYKT
+366 PKKLFGNDLKT
-377 INLADLRAIL
+377 INLADLRTIL

-404 QRVPVVGSN
+404 QRVPTGQSEN
-413 GQQEKKDD
+413 GKP
-421 GALKDSDGLPYNVCS
+421 KDSDGLPYNVCS
-436 LYGGQGQPSFPSNYP
+436 LYGGSNQPAFPSNYP

-473 QQLINQNALPINFAN
+473 QQLINQNALPINYAN
-488 LNSQTNYNLNATLNT
+488 LGSQTNYNLNASLNT
-503 QDMANSVIGTIQ
+503 QDLANSMLSTIQ
-515 KTLTA
+515 KTFV
-520 TSTTTTTSYH
+520 TSSVTNHYS
-530 HSKSLQRFRSPLLG
+530 SSASQSFRSPILG
-544 INVKIGYQN
+544 VNAKIGYQN

-572 KAANQKVQQLSYG
+572 KAINQKVQQLSYG
-585 GGIDLLLDF
+585 GGIDLLVDF

-600 KNSPTGIQTRR
+600 KNSPTGVQTRR

-629 YYALNKVKGSGN
+629 YYVLNKVKGSGN
-641 LDAATGLNY
+641 LDVATGLNY

-665 IQRKASVISSGS
+665 IQRKASVVSSGG

>member
-1 MRKLFIPLLLCS
+1 MRKLFIPLLLFS

-39 QEKNY
+39 QEKRR
-44 TTTQTTTKTTTN
+44 TTTKNTYAT
-56 NYNYLPLNSILQR
+56 YNYLPTDAVLKR
-69 ATNLFKDADISKLS
+69 AANLFTNAEAISKLK

-89 VRASLDLSGHLTIE
+89 VRVSYMLNGQLTIE
-103 NFLPYNLNNVKLS
+103 NFLPYNLSNVKLS

-123 VIDLGVIETLPKQ
+123 VIDLGVIETIPKH
-136 SKIVLSY
+136 SKIVLPGEA
-143 QQFNETK
+143 FNSLKVDPYTLFLPK
-150 QVFDNI
+150 I
-156 MEEQKKYYEKEAER
+156 EA
-170 RKNKTTSSV
+170 TSTSV
-179 SETNREPSFTFPTF
+179 S
-193 EVLSTPHSDPNT
+193 DANT
-205 QRVFEALSKINT
+205 QRVFETLNKIKT
-217 NLVMKYSDTNNFES
+217 DLVVNYRNENKF
-231 AKDKTEKFTAKT
+231 KDHKNHWEAFTPQT

-266 ILNAPFEF
+266 ILNAPFDF
-274 TDNKQSGECTN
+274 TN
-285 KGDSN
+285 KGGEECDTSKEN
-290 DNCVYPQKNGLVKSN
+290 ECVNPGTNGRVNSQN
-305 VDKKYVLD
+305 ASYVLN
-313 KQSIVNNFRGKTDLD
+313 KQDIVNKFRNKADLD
-328 VSLLNGA
+328 VVVLKDS
-335 GVDGLGSNTTP
+335 GVVGLGSDITP
-346 TNNDDGKNYG
+346 SNNDDGKHYG
-356 QLAVV
+356 QLGVV
-361 ASALN
+361 ASALD
-366 PQKLFGTDYKT
+366 PKKLFGNNLKT
-377 INLADLRAIL
+377 INLADLRTIL

-393 KGYTHNGNMTY
+393 KGYGHNGNMTY
-404 QRVPVVGSN
+404 QRVPTGQNEN
-413 GQQEKKDD
+413 GKP
-421 GALKDSDGLPYNVCS
+421 KDSDGLPYNVCS
-436 LYGGQGQPSFPSNYP
+436 LYGGQGQSAFPSNYP

-488 LNSQTNYNLNATLNT
+488 LGSQTNYNLNASLNT
-503 QDMANSVIGTIQ
+503 QDLANSMLSTIQ
-515 KTLTA
+515 KTFV
-520 TSTTTTTSYH
+520 TSSVTNHYFS
-530 HSKSLQRFRSPLLG
+530 SASQSFRSPILG
-544 INVKIGYQN
+544 VNAKIGYQN

-585 GGIDLLLDF
+585 GGIDLLVDF

-600 KNSPTGIQTRR
+600 KNNPIDIQTRR

-641 LDAATGLNY
+641 LDVATGLNY

-665 IQRKASVISSGS
+665 IQRKASIVSSNG